1 MWSRPLALALLLL
14 PAPALA
20 GVKEKV
26 AALAPPGLVLV
37 MDAKGNELV
46 AQNTDEPFVP
56 ASVTKI
62 VTAWLAMEVL
72 GGDYRFETRFYLDDK
87 RVLYV
92 RGGGDPF
99 LISEELAPLATE
111 LVAAVGKKPI
121 TGIVLDA
128 SYYPSNLRIPGI
140 EDTDEAYNA
149 LNSALAVNF
158 NTVYAVRSG
167 NKVRSAEKQTPIT
180 PLAITQF
187 RLRGPN
193 GSGRISLSQDPTVSL
208 QYAGELI
215 AAFIERAGGS
225 VKGKISTGTVP
236 EGLEPVYV
244 HRQSRTL
251 SEILVELLRASN
263 NYIANQVFL
272 EIGGHRL
279 GGPVSLEKSL
289 QVANEMLA
297 AHGLAAA
304 IHLEEGSGI
313 SRNNHFTA
321 RGLAK
326 VLELFAPHADLL
338 HGHDGGM
345 NKTGTMEG
353 VRTLAGYADTSS
365 HGRVRFVISLTSND
379 GEMRFRLLRAISPGC
394 KSRPPRRCFPTR
406 SQKFA
411 ISAYRISA
419 GGLRSP
425 AGYALRVHVQR
436 IDRVARRHE
445 QPVAVAAAEADVG
458 SALGQRDE
466 ADRLAGRIEHLDAV
480 ERRAHAPAAPQ
491 IAVDVDPKA
500 VGRFFFFAVDEDA
513 AIGELRSAVDHVE
526 DIDRAS
532 LGRALDDIELR
543 FVGRKG
549 QSVRPLDQ
557 PGGRDRRTPAVGI
570 EPVDVEGQ
578 FRLCL
583 HAQIIAGDAGGR
595 IGEPDGAVGL
605 HDHVVRAI
613 EPLAVEPIDQ
623 HRDGAVILGARDA
636 TA

>member
-1 MWSRPLALALLLL
+1 MWSRSLALALLLL

-20 GVKEKV
+20 GVKENV
-26 AALAPPGLVLV
+26 AALAPQGLVLV
-37 MDAKGNELV
+37 MDARGNELV
-46 AQNTDEPFVP
+46 AQNIDEPFVP

-72 GGDYRFETRFYLDDK
+72 GGDYRFKTRFYLDDK

-99 LISEELAPLATE
+99 LISEELAQLATK
-111 LVAAVGKKPI
+111 LVAAVGKKRI

-128 SYYPSNLRIPGI
+128 NYYPSNLRIPGI

-158 NTVYAVRSG
+158 NTVYAVRRG
-167 NKVRSAEKQTPIT
+167 DKVRSAEKQTPIT
-180 PLAITQF
+180 PLAIDQF

-193 GSGRISLSQDPTVSL
+193 GSGRISLSQDPMVSL

-225 VKGKISTGTVP
+225 VKGKISTGLVP

-251 SEILVELLRASN
+251 SDILVELLRVSN

-297 AHGLAAA
+297 ANGLAAA

-313 SRNNHFTA
+313 SRNNHFSA

-338 HGHDGGM
+338 RGHDGGM

-353 VRTLAGYADTSS
+353 VSTLAGYADTSG
-365 HGRVRFVISLTSND
+365 HGRVRFVISLTKND
-379 GEMRFRLLRAISPGC
+379 DKMRFRLLRAIES
-394 KSRPPRRCFPTR
+394 
-406 SQKFA
+406 
-411 ISAYRISA
+411 
-419 GGLRSP
+419 GL
-425 AGYALRVHVQR
+425 
-436 IDRVARRHE
+436 
-445 QPVAVAAAEADVG
+445 
-458 SALGQRDE
+458 
-466 ADRLAGRIEHLDAV
+466 
-480 ERRAHAPAAPQ
+480 
-491 IAVDVDPKA
+491 
-500 VGRFFFFAVDEDA
+500 
-513 AIGELRSAVDHVE
+513 
-526 DIDRAS
+526 
-532 LGRALDDIELR
+532 
-543 FVGRKG
+543 
-549 QSVRPLDQ
+549 
-557 PGGRDRRTPAVGI
+557 
-570 EPVDVEGQ
+570 
-578 FRLCL
+578 
-583 HAQIIAGDAGGR
+583 
-595 IGEPDGAVGL
+595 
-605 HDHVVRAI
+605 
-613 EPLAVEPIDQ
+613 
-623 HRDGAVILGARDA
+623 
-636 TA
+636 